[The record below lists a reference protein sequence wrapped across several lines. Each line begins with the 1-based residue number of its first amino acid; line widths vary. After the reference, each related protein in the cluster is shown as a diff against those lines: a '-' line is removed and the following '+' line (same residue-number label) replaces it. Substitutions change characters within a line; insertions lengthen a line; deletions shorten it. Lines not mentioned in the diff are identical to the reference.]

1 MIGNPDFLAGID
13 SAQAS
18 EFQELETPE
27 GELFLRFHI
36 PSGSEFALPAIGVKE
51 VIAPPPDRI
60 ALIPNVSTLLLGTI
74 NLRGRVVWVADLGQF
89 LGDNI
94 PLNTD
99 RREIPVIA
107 VEDQDTILGLAI
119 DKLNEE
125 KGIDWLDINQARTP
139 IDVPDSM
146 AQFIQREWSL
156 DPETNRVLRLLNPVE
171 IIRSARGAA

>member
-1 MIGNPDFLAGID
+1 MIGNPDFLAGVD
-13 SAQAS
+13 PEQSA
-18 EFQELETPE
+18 EFQELGTPE

-36 PSGSEFALPAIGVKE
+36 PSGLEFALPAIGVKE

-60 ALIPNVSTLLLGTI
+60 TPIPNVSTLLLGTI

-99 RREIPVIA
+99 RTEIPVIA
-107 VEDQDTILGLAI
+107 VEDQDIILGLAI

-125 KGIDWLDINQARTP
+125 KGIDWLDVNQARAP

-146 AQFIQREWSL
+146 AQFIQREWSI
-156 DPETNRVLRLLNPVE
+156 DPQTNRVLRLLNSVE
-171 IIRSARGAA
+171 IIRSARWAA